1 MFFCFVLFFFF
12 KNKRDQSQFICGVE
26 LICLLLGSQFL
37 LLNLFIII
45 IIIIIIIV
53 IVIIIIIIIIFRVLD
68 RKGRSLGLREV
79 DG

>member
-45 IIIIIIIV
+45 IIIIIIV